1 MKKIFVVASV
11 VYAALLVLCAC
22 SCSSH
27 TAGNTAGSGGA
38 ESKTGSGYVP
48 SQNKDEA
55 QYMSSAIG
63 DMEKVV
69 MKTEYPEYPSDTKE
83 IRLYISN
90 QSDGEIGYEGYA
102 FSLQKKVDGN
112 WQDVAFKTDKNGQGP
127 NFPAVAVV
135 LDPKKT
141 NEIVIELDTYFEL
154 PLEAGTYRI
163 QKGEVAA
170 EFEIK

>member
-11 VYAALLVLCAC
+11 VYVALLVLC

-38 ESKTGSGYVP
+38 ESKTGSVYIP
-48 SQNKDEA
+48 SQNEDEA
-55 QYMSSAIG
+55 QFMSSAIG

-69 MKTEYPEYPSDTKE
+69 MKTEYPEYPADTKE

-112 WQDVAFKTDKNGQGP
+112 WQDVAFKTDENGQGP

-135 LDPKKT
+135 LYPKKT
-141 NEIVIELDTYFEL
+141 NEIVIGLDTYFEL

-163 QKGEVAA
+163 QKDEVAA
-170 EFEIK
+170 EFEVK